1 VKGYKAFEKGL
12 ICREKQYFQHTVF
25 EEEKAEIC
33 NSGMHFCE
41 NPLDTLDFYP
51 LIDDNGDLTEFAEVE
66 ALDEV
71 KTDDNKKFCTRK
83 LKIGAKLDLNAFI
96 KASVEFV
103 FSKTNEKNTN
113 ASSGNGSQLAN
124 SGNNSQLAN
133 SGYGSQLA
141 SSGDYSK
148 LASSGY
154 GSQLASSGD
163 YSKLASSGY
172 GSQLASSGDYS
183 KLASSGD
190 YSKLANSGYGSQL
203 ANSGN
208 NSQLAN
214 SGYGSKLASSG
225 DYSQLASSGDYSKLA
240 SSGYGSQLASSGKN
254 CVICCAGMGG
264 KAKAKKGSWIT
275 LAEWKYDEI
284 EKKFIPFCVKTVQV
298 DGKKIKED
306 TYYKLENG
314 EFVEEV
320 MNDE

>member
-1 VKGYKAFEKGL
+1 MKGYKAFEKGL

-133 SGYGSQLA
+133 SGYGS
-141 SSGDYSK
+141 
-148 LASSGY
+148 
-154 GSQLASSGD
+154 
-163 YSKLASSGY
+163 
-172 GSQLASSGDYS
+172 
-183 KLASSGD
+183 
-190 YSKLANSGYGSQL
+190 
-203 ANSGN
+203 
-208 NSQLAN
+208 
-214 SGYGSKLASSG
+214 KLASSG